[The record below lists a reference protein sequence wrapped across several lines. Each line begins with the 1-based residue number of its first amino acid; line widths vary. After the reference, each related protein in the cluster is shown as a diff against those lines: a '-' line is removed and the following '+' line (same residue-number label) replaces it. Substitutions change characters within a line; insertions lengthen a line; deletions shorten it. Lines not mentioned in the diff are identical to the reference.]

1 MTEAGETTKIRT
13 GTARSATRRQSET
26 TAIPCVCLPPPAPM
40 RPQHA
45 ACHLQLRGPSC
56 AEVLQL
62 RCCGRGE
69 LTGRPPRC
77 PQVGDDEYEDKI
89 DKDEAKKDLGALEA
103 AKMAI
108 KFLDQVR
115 CRSAAPL
122 QLQLRLRLRSAAP
135 APRLRSAAPT
145 PRLRLRGSGA

>member
-1 MTEAGETTKIRT
+1 
-13 GTARSATRRQSET
+13 
-26 TAIPCVCLPPPAPM
+26 M

-115 CRSAAPL
+115 GRSAAPL
-122 QLQLRLRLRSAAP
+122 PAPAPAPLRGSGSAAP
-135 APRLRSAAPT
+135 LRGSA
-145 PRLRLRGSGA
+145 PRLRLRGCGA